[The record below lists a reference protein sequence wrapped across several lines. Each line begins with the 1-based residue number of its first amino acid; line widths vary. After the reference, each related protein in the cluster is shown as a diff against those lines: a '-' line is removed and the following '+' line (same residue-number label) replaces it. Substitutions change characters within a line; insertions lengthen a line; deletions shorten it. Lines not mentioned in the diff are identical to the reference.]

1 MKLLNKP
8 EISKAIR
15 KLNKSKSVKPA
26 YFDKLALALTSAEKT
41 LYDLEEALKGNI
53 LKVKGRYS
61 NEDCEAYNSREYRQE
76 FQDWLWDDED
86 DRPMPPALFEEM

>member
-15 KLNKSKSVKPA
+15 KLNKNKSIQPA
-26 YFDKLALALTSAEKT
+26 YFDKLALAHASAEKT
-41 LYDLEEALKGNI
+41 LYDLEEALRGNI

-61 NEDCEAYNSREYRQE
+61 NEAYESREYREE
-76 FQDWLWDDED
+76 FQEWLWNDED
-86 DRPMPPALFEEM
+86 DRPMPPALFEEE

>member
-1 MKLLNKP
+1 MKLVNKP
-8 EISKAIR
+8 EIAKAIR
-15 KLNKSKSVKPA
+15 KLNKNKSIKPA
-26 YFDKLALALTSAEKT
+26 YFDLLALALTSAEKT
-41 LYDLEEALKGNI
+41 LYELEEALKGNI

-61 NEDCEAYNSREYRQE
+61 NEAYNSREYRQE